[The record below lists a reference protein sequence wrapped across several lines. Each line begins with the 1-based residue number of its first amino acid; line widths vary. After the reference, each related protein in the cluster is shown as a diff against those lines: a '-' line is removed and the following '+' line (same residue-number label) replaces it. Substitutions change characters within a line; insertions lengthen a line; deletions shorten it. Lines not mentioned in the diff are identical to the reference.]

1 MSLRGLRNVKCKKE
15 LLLVSERKT
24 ILQYSRSSR
33 RAIVHPEAEKCWLK
47 KVCPPEIKPNA
58 PSYFFLQ
65 VAVLVGL
72 HTILCHRKFCGASP
86 FRGRCVWTPFPTCSS
101 PCHLFLTVYPKETKA
116 CWTRRGILKC
126 PFCVSEEFREL
137 GGETQTSAHWT
148 LGFICV
154 HVRSY
159 KGDNYDDEWNRLEG
173 EKNGV
178 RLSSGLDSIFLPR
191 IEIPRRF
198 FGIIT
203 WEAVFS

>member
-1 MSLRGLRNVKCKKE
+1 M
-15 LLLVSERKT
+15 
-24 ILQYSRSSR
+24 
-33 RAIVHPEAEKCWLK
+33 P
-47 KVCPPEIKPNA
+47 

-137 GGETQTSAHWT
+137 GGKRKPLRAERSVSSACMCAHTKVIIMMMNGTGWRGKKTGSAYQVVWT
-148 LGFICV
+148 LF
-154 HVRSY
+154 SFP
-159 KGDNYDDEWNRLEG
+159 
-173 EKNGV
+173 
-178 RLSSGLDSIFLPR
+178 GLKFL
-191 IEIPRRF
+191 
-198 FGIIT
+198 GG
-203 WEAVFS
+203 SLG